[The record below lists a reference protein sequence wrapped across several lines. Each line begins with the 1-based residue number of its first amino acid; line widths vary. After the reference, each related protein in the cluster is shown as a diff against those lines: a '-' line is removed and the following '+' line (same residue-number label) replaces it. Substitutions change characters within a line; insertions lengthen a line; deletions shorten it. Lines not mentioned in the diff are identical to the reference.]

1 MVPWLSYVSG
11 IETTNQKM
19 KVSIHLGYPQTI
31 HFIFGFP
38 LKNINHPFLGY
49 PIYGTPKWWFILEK
63 NIPWSVVLWTK
74 EGDWFFLVLELVR
87 GGREK
92 FKQINSGTGAFV
104 SHERTSKSPIK
115 HTQVFYNNIYHH
127 KHHIKTYKFS
137 NLPYLPLKSPWNP
150 RGFHSSA
157 FLKRWPLSGADA
169 TSPHATLWA
178 RGRLC
183 VSWHSL

>member
-1 MVPWLSYVSG
+1 
-11 IETTNQKM
+11 
-19 KVSIHLGYPQTI
+19 
-31 HFIFGFP
+31 
-38 LKNINHPFLGY
+38 
-49 PIYGTPKWWFILEK
+49 
-63 NIPWSVVLWTK
+63 
-74 EGDWFFLVLELVR
+74 VR